1 MVICPGHIVK
11 TIKRVKI
18 VKWNAFLKEID
29 FSNLTFLNIDSHLT
43 IFTRL
48 MVFITWRGHIAIVK
62 WNWRLNDFALSHM
75 F

>member
-29 FSNLTFLNIDSHLT
+29 FLNLIILNIDSHLT
-43 IFTRL
+43 IFTRS
-48 MVFITWRGHIAIVK
+48 MVFIRWRGHIAIVK
-62 WNWRLNDFALSHM
+62 WNW
-75 F
+75 